1 MMHRYSELLLLA
13 LFAPV
18 IFCQG
23 PPKVSLDNL
32 GTLVGKEIK
41 TRGGRTIHGF
51 QGIPFAES
59 PSGPNRFQVSDLNQG
74 QEKILLENPALRKCS
89 VNI

>member
-1 MMHRYSELLLLA
+1 MMHRYKVLLLLA

-18 IFCQG
+18 IFCQE

-59 PSGPNRFQVSDLNQG
+59 PSGPNRFQVSDLI
-74 QEKILLENPALRKCS
+74 KARRKYCWFNPSRTPVLWK
-89 VNI
+89 